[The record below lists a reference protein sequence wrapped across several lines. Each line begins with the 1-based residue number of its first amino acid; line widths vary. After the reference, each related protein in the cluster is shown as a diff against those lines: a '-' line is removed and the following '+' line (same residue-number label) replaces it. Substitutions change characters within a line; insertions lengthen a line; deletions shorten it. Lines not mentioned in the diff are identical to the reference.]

1 MQVEE
6 TEIPGVL
13 HVRPR
18 VFGDARGFFVE
29 MFHAERY
36 AAIGIDVPFVQDN
49 LSRSAPGILRGLHLQ
64 HPCAQDKLVCV
75 LEGEVYD
82 VAVDVRVGSPTFG
95 QHVGRLLDAKTK
107 NQLFVPKGFAHGFC
121 VVGDRPAL
129 FSYKCSDR
137 YAQEH
142 ELAVRWDDPALGIE
156 WPLDGAPTLS
166 DKDAAAPRL
175 AEIPESRLPRYA
187 P

>member
-18 VFGDARGFFVE
+18 IFGDARGFFVE
-29 MFHAERY
+29 MFQAERY
-36 AAIGIDVPFVQDN
+36 AAAGIDVPFIQDN

-64 HPCAQDKLVCV
+64 NPTSQDKLVWV
-75 LEGEVYD
+75 LEGKVYD

-95 QHVGRLLDAKTK
+95 QHVGRLLDAEQK

-121 VVGDRPAL
+121 VVGDEPAL
-129 FSYKCSDR
+129 FAYKCSDR

-142 ELAVRWDDPALGIE
+142 ELAVRWDDPALGID

-166 DKDAAAPRL
+166 GKDAEAPLL
-175 AEIPESRLPRYA
+175 ADIPEASLPRYRA
-187 P
+187 